1 MSESLKPRFAVDFNE
16 IERQLAQTRT
26 APAPAAP
33 ASRNDPLAE
42 LARIVGQDDPFQSLL
57 AHDGAAR
64 PRQQSPAAD
73 DLFARRD
80 AGAPAGRQA
89 QPRGQQGGYADPGYD
104 RVVDPRGAAQGHSYP
119 SASSP
124 QGEAA
129 YDDNGGYAQEY
140 YDEAEAQQASSY
152 GQSEPQTYP
161 VAEKRRS
168 RKGLAAVSAIVA
180 AGLLGGA
187 AAYVYG
193 GGSGSG
199 ESGAPPLVMATSA
212 PTKVQ
217 PQNPGGVEIPNQNKQ
232 IYERASQTPQ
242 AKDAKESKIVNREE
256 QPVDVKQAV
265 RMNGA
270 TADATGATVSP
281 PPAPAQQP
289 SGGLSLGEPRRV
301 RTIAIR
307 PDGTL
312 IQPQPEPGGARP
324 GPIPLP
330 AMTLPAE
337 ARTAPP
343 AQATPS
349 ASTPVQV
356 ASAQPVP
363 VQPRPA
369 ASTPVAASATPAAA
383 KPVAAA
389 STPTSGSSPQR
400 VASVEPVATAPAPV
414 TATEGATGGYAV
426 QLGLA
431 NSETAAGATL
441 AQLQRKHPDLN
452 GKPSMIRK
460 AEVNGNT
467 IYRVRIGP
475 LAKEEAS
482 SLCSK
487 VQGQGGQCFVAKN

>member
-26 APAPAAP
+26 APAPSAAP
-33 ASRNDPLAE
+33 SRNDPLAE

-57 AHDGAAR
+57 AHDGTAR
-64 PRQQSPAAD
+64 PRRQSSPAD
-73 DLFARRD
+73 DLFAMRD

-89 QPRGQQGGYADPGYD
+89 QPRGQGGGYADPGYD
-104 RVVDPRGAAQGHSYP
+104 RVVDPRDGAQGHSYP
-119 SASSP
+119 AASSP
-124 QGEAA
+124 QGEAS
-129 YDDNGGYAQEY
+129 YDGNGGYGQEY
-140 YDEAEAQQASSY
+140 YETEAQGASAY
-152 GQSEPQTYP
+152 QQSESVNYP
-161 VAEKRRS
+161 LAEKRRS
-168 RKGLAAVSAIVA
+168 RKGLAAVSAVVA

-187 AAYVYG
+187 AAYLFG

-270 TADATGATVSP
+270 TADATGATVAP

-312 IQPQPEPGGARP
+312 IQPQPEAGSARP

-337 ARTAPP
+337 ARSAPP
-343 AQATPS
+343 AQVTPS

-369 ASTPVAASATPAAA
+369 ASTPVAASATPAAPR
-383 KPVAAA
+383 PVPAAA
-389 STPTSGSSPQR
+389 TPTSGSSPQR
-400 VASVEPVATAPAPV
+400 VASVEPAATAPAPA
-414 TATEGATGGYAV
+414 TAAEGASGGYAV

>member
-26 APAPAAP
+26 APAPSAP
-33 ASRNDPLAE
+33 SSRNDPLAE

-57 AHDGAAR
+57 ANDGSVR
-64 PRQQSPAAD
+64 PRQQSVPAD
-73 DLFARRD
+73 DLFAVRD
-80 AGAPAGRQA
+80 TAAPAARQA
-89 QPRGQQGGYADPGYD
+89 QARGQQGGYADPGYD
-104 RVVDPRGAAQGHSYP
+104 HAAYPQIDPRAAAQAHDYQ
-119 SASSP
+119 SAASAEG
-124 QGEAA
+124 QTA
-129 YDDNGGYAQEY
+129 YGNGGYAQEY
-140 YDEAEAQQASSY
+140 YDEGEAQHAVY
-152 GQSEPQTYP
+152 GEPESQGYP
-161 VAEKRRS
+161 PVEQRRS
-168 RKGLAAVSAIVA
+168 RKGLAAVGTVLA
-180 AGLLGGA
+180 AALLGVG
-187 AAYVYG
+187 AAYVYS
-193 GGSGSG
+193 GGSASG
-199 ESGAPPLVMATSA
+199 ESGAPPLVLATSA

-232 IYERASQTPQ
+232 IYERASQSAQT
-242 AKDAKESKIVNREE
+242 KDTKETKVVNREE

-270 TADATGATVSP
+270 VADATGATVS
-281 PPAPAQQP
+281 APQGQQP
-289 SGGLSLGEPRRV
+289 AGGLNLGEPRKV
-301 RTIAIR
+301 RTLSIR

-312 IQPQPEPGGARP
+312 INPEASAARP
-324 GPIPLP
+324 VPVPLP

-337 ARTAPP
+337 ARGTPV
-343 AQATPS
+343 QA
-349 ASTPVQV
+349 APVQV
-356 ASAQPVP
+356 ASAQPFP
-363 VQPRPA
+363 AQARPA
-369 ASTPVAASATPAAA
+369 ASTPVAASATPA
-383 KPVAAA
+383 PSRPIPAA
-389 STPTSGSSPQR
+389 STPTSGSSPQS
-400 VASVEPVATAPAPV
+400 VAAVQPVPTAPA
-414 TATEGATGGYAV
+414 TAAATEAVVGGYAV

>member
-26 APAPAAP
+26 APAPSAA

-57 AHDGAAR
+57 AHDGSVR
-64 PRQQSPAAD
+64 PRQQSSQASTTD
-73 DLFARRD
+73 DLFAVRD
-80 AGAPAGRQA
+80 TGATAARPAQA
-89 QPRGQQGGYADPGYD
+89 RGQQGGYADPGYD
-104 RVVDPRGAAQGHSYP
+104 HAAYPQDGAAY
-119 SASSP
+119 AS
-124 QGEAA
+124 QDAHG
-129 YDDNGGYAQEY
+129 NGGYAQEY
-140 YDEAEAQQASSY
+140 YDEAGVQHAASPY
-152 GQSEPQTYP
+152 DQPVPQNYP
-161 VAEKRRS
+161 LADKKRS
-168 RKGLAAVSAIVA
+168 RKGLAAVGSVVA
-180 AGLLGGA
+180 AAVLGVG

-193 GGSGSG
+193 GGSASG

-212 PTKVQ
+212 PIKVQ

-232 IYERASQTPQ
+232 IYERASQSAPT
-242 AKDAKESKIVNREE
+242 KDTKDTKVVNREE

-270 TADATGATVSP
+270 MADATGATVSA
-281 PPAPAQQP
+281 PPAQAQQP
-289 SGGLSLGEPRRV
+289 AGGLSLGEPRRV

-312 IQPQPEPGGARP
+312 IQPQPEPGNARQ
-324 GPIPLP
+324 GPVPLP

-337 ARTAPP
+337 ARSAP
-343 AQATPS
+343 AQAAPS

-356 ASAQPVP
+356 ASAQPAP
-363 VQPRPA
+363 VQPKPA
-369 ASTPVAASATPAAA
+369 ASTPVAASATPAAS
-383 KPVAAA
+383 KPIPAAA
-389 STPTSGSSPQR
+389 TPTSGSSPQR
-400 VASVEPVATAPAPV
+400 VASVEPVPTASTPATAA
-414 TATEGATGGYAV
+414 EGVAGGYAV

-431 NSETAAGATL
+431 NSESAAGATL

>member
-26 APAPAAP
+26 APAPSAA

-57 AHDGAAR
+57 AHDGSVR
-64 PRQQSPAAD
+64 PRQQSSQASTTD
-73 DLFARRD
+73 DLFAVRD
-80 AGAPAGRQA
+80 TGATAARQA
-89 QPRGQQGGYADPGYD
+89 QARGQQGGYSDPGYD
-104 RVVDPRGAAQGHSYP
+104 HAAYPQDGAAYG
-119 SASSP
+119 
-124 QGEAA
+124 GAA
-129 YDDNGGYAQEY
+129 YGSQDAYSNGGYAQEY
-140 YDEAEAQQASSY
+140 YDEAEAPHAASPY
-152 GQSEPQTYP
+152 GQSEPQNYP
-161 VAEKRRS
+161 PVDTKRS
-168 RKGLAAVSAIVA
+168 RKGLAAVGSVVA
-180 AGLLGGA
+180 AAVLGIG
-187 AAYVYG
+187 AAYVY
-193 GGSGSG
+193 SGSSASG
-199 ESGAPPLVMATSA
+199 ENGAPPLVMATSA
-212 PTKVQ
+212 PAKVQ

-232 IYERASQTPQ
+232 IYERASQSAPT
-242 AKDAKESKIVNREE
+242 KDTKDTKIVNREE

-270 TADATGATVSP
+270 MADATGATVSA
-281 PPAPAQQP
+281 PPAQAQQP
-289 SGGLSLGEPRRV
+289 AGGLSLGEPRRV

-312 IQPQPEPGGARP
+312 IQPQPEPGNARP
-324 GPIPLP
+324 GPVPLP

-337 ARTAPP
+337 ARSAP
-343 AQATPS
+343 AQAAPA

-356 ASAQPVP
+356 ASAQQVP
-363 VQPRPA
+363 VQPKPA
-369 ASTPVAASATPAAA
+369 ASTPVAASATPAAS
-383 KPVAAA
+383 KPIPAAA
-389 STPTSGSSPQR
+389 TPTSGSSPQR
-400 VASVEPVATAPAPV
+400 VASVEPVPPAPAS
-414 TATEGATGGYAV
+414 ATEGVAGGYAV

-431 NSETAAGATL
+431 NSESAAGTAL

>member
-26 APAPAAP
+26 APAPSAA

-57 AHDGAAR
+57 AHDGSVR
-64 PRQQSPAAD
+64 PRQQSSQSSTTD
-73 DLFARRD
+73 DLFAVRD
-80 AGAPAGRQA
+80 TGATAAHQA
-89 QPRGQQGGYADPGYD
+89 QARGQQGGYADPSYD
-104 RVVDPRGAAQGHSYP
+104 HAAYPQGGAAY
-119 SASSP
+119 AS
-124 QGEAA
+124 QDAHG
-129 YDDNGGYAQEY
+129 NGGYAQEY
-140 YDEAEAQQASSY
+140 YDEAGVQHAASPY
-152 GQSEPQTYP
+152 DQSEPQNYP
-161 VAEKRRS
+161 LVDKKRS
-168 RKGLAAVSAIVA
+168 RKGLTAVGSVVA
-180 AGLLGGA
+180 AAFLGVG

-193 GGSGSG
+193 GGSVSG

-232 IYERASQTPQ
+232 IYERASQNAPT
-242 AKDAKESKIVNREE
+242 KDTKDTKVVNREE

-270 TADATGATVSP
+270 MADATGATVSA
-281 PPAPAQQP
+281 PPAQAQQP
-289 SGGLSLGEPRRV
+289 AGGLSLGEPRRV

-312 IQPQPEPGGARP
+312 IQPQPEPGNARP
-324 GPIPLP
+324 GPVSLP

-337 ARTAPP
+337 ARSAP
-343 AQATPS
+343 AQAAPS

-356 ASAQPVP
+356 ASAQSVP
-363 VQPRPA
+363 VQPKPA
-369 ASTPVAASATPAAA
+369 ASTPVAAPATPAAS
-383 KPVAAA
+383 KPIPAAA
-389 STPTSGSSPQR
+389 TPTSGYAPQR
-400 VASVEPVATAPAPV
+400 VASVEPVSPAPA
-414 TATEGATGGYAV
+414 TATEGAVGGYAV

-431 NSETAAGATL
+431 NSESAAGTTL